1 MATYW
6 RIWGGTTSIQISSLR
21 LIIVLGVGFFFI
33 GPKELQLIFNI
44 LHTKSDRLNNYLGKI
59 IRR

>member
-21 LIIVLGVGFFFI
+21 LILVLGVGFFLLEQR
-33 GPKELQLIFNI
+33 KFN
-44 LHTKSDRLNNYLGKI
+44 LYSTYGTPNQTV
-59 IRR
+59 